1 LHRFKD
7 IFITIFILSKR
18 LIISRKKGVVSVWT
32 RIDWTR
38 ATHSA
43 WTVESL

>member
-1 LHRFKD
+1 MHM
-7 IFITIFILSKR
+7 ITQLCKFVWISILE
-18 LIISRKKGVVSVWT
+18 VASVWT

-43 WTVESL
+43 WTLESL